1 MFSAGSEG
9 LSQVRAG
16 THFQGDGRAHDRG
29 KETLV
34 PMESVIRE
42 LRLAVRSLARSRS
55 FTAVAV
61 LCLALGI
68 GLTSAMFSIVDAVLL
83 EPLPYHRPERVALVY
98 NHFPAEDMEKAL
110 LSGHEYLDVRDRTE
124 TFESVAAV
132 IPRFLN
138 LMGEGEPE
146 RLVGARASASLFPL
160 LGVRPA
166 VGRTFTPEE
175 DTVGNNDVVLL
186 SHELWHARFG
196 GDRDVVGRKLVFDD
210 QPFTVIGVLPEDFRF
225 GAIEFDVWVP
235 FAADFEHLPPR
246 SARGLTVVTRLADGV
261 SLEQARG
268 DLERLAG
275 RLRQEYPQEYPEASG
290 WELRTVRARDDLVG
304 DSRPALLAMLGAV
317 GLVLVIACANVTNLL
332 LARATARQ
340 KEVAIRGALGAR
352 PWRLARQFV
361 CEGLVLSVAGA
372 VLGLLLAAWIPRI
385 VTAVDPARVP
395 RLEEVGLDPSVVV
408 FAFAIAALTTIA
420 FGLVPLVR
428 SFSTS
433 MAGTLKE
440 GGKTSAA
447 GSQGRRVRSGLV
459 VAEVAVALVVLIG
472 AALLIQSYRGLQ
484 RIDPGFRA
492 DDVLTFGVFLSP
504 ARYPDEA
511 RRAQLVQGLVERLS
525 SLPGVSEGSAVSHLP
540 LGPLDTTA
548 EIRVEGRAPRPE
560 EGKLVTGWRMATPGY
575 FETMEIPVLE
585 GRGFRASDDR
595 EAAGVVVLDRDLAQ
609 RLFPG
614 GEDPLGRRLAL
625 LRFDGTEDWRTVVGV
640 VGHVKHRGLAE
651 EGGDQLYVP
660 YAQYPFAAVSFVLR
674 GSAAPETLSPAVRSV
689 VHELE
694 PDLPIL
700 DLQAM
705 EDYVAA
711 SVSDQ
716 KLNALLLGIFAAAA
730 LLLAVAGVYGVL
742 AYSVAQ
748 RTQEF
753 GIRLAMGA
761 GRGDVVRLVAR
772 EALGLAALGLLVGL
786 LAAVALVRVI
796 ESFLYGITATDVATY
811 LVSALALCGL
821 ALLASYLPALRA
833 TRTDPVA
840 ALRYE

>member
-1 MFSAGSEG
+1 
-9 LSQVRAG
+9 
-16 THFQGDGRAHDRG
+16 
-29 KETLV
+29 
-34 PMESVIRE
+34 MESVIRE

-83 EPLPYHRPERVALVY
+83 EPLPYHRPERVTLVY
-98 NHFPAEDMEKAL
+98 NRFPAEDMEKAL

-124 TFESVAAV
+124 SLESVAAV

-146 RLVGARASASLFPL
+146 RMVGARASASLFPL

-175 DTVGNNDVVLL
+175 DTVGKNDVVLL
-186 SHELWHARFG
+186 SHDLWHARFG

-210 QPFTVIGVLPEDFRF
+210 QPFTVIGVLPEGFRF
-225 GAIEFDVWVP
+225 GAIEFDAWIP

-268 DLERLAG
+268 DLERLSR
-275 RLRQEYPQEYPEASG
+275 RLREEYPQEYPEASG
-290 WELRTVRARDDLVG
+290 WELRMVRARDDLVG

-317 GLVLVIACANVTNLL
+317 GLVLVIACANVANLL
-332 LARATARQ
+332 LARATART

-352 PWRLARQFV
+352 PWRLARQFL

-420 FGLVPLVR
+420 FGLVPLAR

-472 AALLIQSYRGLQ
+472 AALLIQSYRSLQ

-492 DDVLTFGVFLSP
+492 DGVLTFGVFLSP

-511 RRAQLVQGLVERLS
+511 RRAQLVQRLVERLS
-525 SLPGVSEGSAVSHLP
+525 SLPGVSGGSAVSHLP

-575 FETMEIPVLE
+575 FETMEIPVLQ
-585 GRGFRASDDR
+585 GRGFRAADDR
-595 EAAGVVVLDRDLAQ
+595 DAAGVVVLDRDLAQ
-609 RLFPG
+609 RLFPD

-640 VGHVKHRGLAE
+640 AGHVKHRGLAE

-674 GSAAPETLSPAVRSV
+674 AAAAPETLSPAVRSV

-796 ESFLYGITATDVATY
+796 ESFLYGITATDVVTY
-811 LVSALALCGL
+811 LVSALALCAL
-821 ALLASYLPALRA
+821 ALLAGYLPALRA